1 MKDSLARPF
10 QSAFFRMVW
19 IAITISNIGSWMN
32 EIGVTWLMATL
43 PSSNL
48 HIALVQTAISL
59 PFLLLAYPSGVL
71 ADLFDRRRI
80 LFIFNVVLFLSA
92 LILTFVAYRGNLT
105 PFILL
110 LLTFMLNIS
119 NTIMRPAW
127 AASVPDFVPRKDLP
141 NAITLN
147 TLSNNV
153 TRAIGP
159 AIGGYV
165 IYRFGTTVV
174 FAINAISF
182 LPMIYAAYHWKS
194 TTTRSVSSIPVER
207 FYGALKSGL
216 RYSFNSPE
224 IRTVLVRSLAFFFF
238 ASVSWALLPVIAI
251 RQMQMSAN
259 GFGLLMA
266 VVGVGTIIGAILL
279 PRCHRHLS
287 RSGIVALASIM
298 LSVVLFLIAFIPNQY
313 TLLLMIIVLGISWIL
328 SFSCLSVAT
337 QLALPRWVLARG
349 LGVLMVCFGGSMAI
363 GSFLWGYL
371 ADVYGLTVAIAIPAA
386 GLLLSTMLTKAF
398 HINDEVLNLTAS
410 TNWPVLYPLD
420 SREHDRGPV
429 MVSIEYSISTT
440 DEAEFLLLMNK
451 SARIRKRDGAYFWQL
466 FNDNENEQSYSEV
479 YMAESWLG
487 LLRQQERKTIDDEAI
502 KNRLIELNKGG
513 TRPKVTYQI
522 TVVDEG
528 SSPVKL

>member
-1 MKDSLARPF
+1 MTDSLTRPF
-10 QSAFFRMVW
+10 QSKFFRMVW

-32 EIGVTWLMATL
+32 EIGVTWLMTTL
-43 PSSNL
+43 TSSSL
-48 HIALVQTAISL
+48 QIALVQTAISL

-71 ADLFDRRRI
+71 ADLFNRRHI

-92 LILTFVAYRGNLT
+92 LVLTYVAYQGNLT
-105 PFILL
+105 PFVLL

-127 AASVPDFVPRKDLP
+127 AASVPDFVPREDLP
-141 NAITLN
+141 SAITLN

-159 AIGGYV
+159 AIGGYI
-165 IYRFGTTVV
+165 IYTFGTTVV

-182 LPMIYAAYHWKS
+182 LPMIYVAYHWKS
-194 TTTRSVSSIPVER
+194 TKTSSVSSIPVEQ

-224 IRTVLVRSLAFFFF
+224 IRTVLVRSSFFFFF

-251 RQMQMSAN
+251 RQMEMSAN
-259 GFGLLMA
+259 DFGLLMA
-266 VVGVGTIIGAILL
+266 IVGIGTIMGAILL

-287 RSGIVALASIM
+287 RSGIVTLASVM

-371 ADVYGLTVAIAIPAA
+371 ADVYGLTVAISTPAV
-386 GLLLSTMLTKAF
+386 GLLLSTMLSRKF
-398 HINDEVLNLTAS
+398 YISDEVLNLSAS
-410 TNWPVLYPLD
+410 TNWPVLYPVGD
-420 SREHDRGPV
+420 HEHDRGPV
-429 MVSIEYSISTT
+429 MVTIEYSIATT
-440 DEAEFLLLMNK
+440 DEAEFLSLMNK
-451 SARIRKRDGAYFWQL
+451 SCQIRKRDGAYFWQL
-466 FNDNENEQSYSEV
+466 FNDSENEQSYSEV
-479 YMAESWLG
+479 YMAESWLV

-502 KNRLIELNKGG
+502 KNKLLDLHKGSG
-513 TRPKVTYQI
+513 RPKVGYQI
-522 TVVDEG
+522 TADTI
-528 SSPVKL
+528 